1 MTFKPILIVCG
12 EPNSIFLEIFFKII
26 KYKKFK
32 TPIILICSHNVLKLQ
47 MNHFN
52 FRKKINLIDQFNL
65 KYEKL
70 NNDRINLINVD
81 YNVTEPFE
89 NISVKSKKYI
99 ANCFLTA
106 IKIINKGYT
115 NKLINGPVSKKHFL
129 NKKFPGVTEY
139 LSHISKSKPTGMLI
153 YNKQLSVCPI
163 TTHYPINSIAKKI
176 SKKLIIEKII
186 LINNFY
192 IENFDFKPSI
202 GITGLNPH
210 CETTKKYDEDEKIIR
225 PSVKFLKR
233 KKINISGPYPADTIF
248 MKRNRINFDVIVGMY
263 HDQVLTPVKTLF
275 EYDAINITMGLPYI
289 RISPDH
295 GPNEQMIGLN
305 KSNPTSLLKSI
316 EFLDKR

>member
-1 MTFKPILIVCG
+1 
-12 EPNSIFLEIFFKII
+12 
-26 KYKKFK
+26 
-32 TPIILICSHNVLKLQ
+32 
-47 MNHFN
+47 
-52 FRKKINLIDQFNL
+52 
-65 KYEKL
+65 
-70 NNDRINLINVD
+70 
-81 YNVTEPFE
+81 
-89 NISVKSKKYI
+89 
-99 ANCFLTA
+99 
-106 IKIINKGYT
+106 
-115 NKLINGPVSKKHFL
+115 
-129 NKKFPGVTEY
+129 
-139 LSHISKSKPTGMLI
+139 MLI

>member
-32 TPIILICSHNVLKLQ
+32 TPIILICSYNVLMLQ

-81 YNVTEPFE
+81 YNVTKPFE

-129 NKKFPGVTEY
+129 NKKFPGITEY
-139 LSHISKSKPTGMLI
+139 LSHISKSNPTGMLI
-153 YNKQLSVCPI
+153 FNKQLSVCPI

-305 KSNPTSLLKSI
+305 KSNPISLLKSI